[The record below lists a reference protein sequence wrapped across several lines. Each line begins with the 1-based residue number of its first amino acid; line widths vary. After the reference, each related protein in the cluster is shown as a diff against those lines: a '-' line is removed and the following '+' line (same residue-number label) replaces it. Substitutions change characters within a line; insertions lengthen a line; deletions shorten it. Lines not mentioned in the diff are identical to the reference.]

1 MFDNVFYEN
10 DQTIYKNVELRENDD
25 YLDIFEEEEEETP
38 IFLFIS
44 VCFAIL
50 SVYFIL
56 IVGE

>member
-10 DQTIYKNVELRENDD
+10 DQTIYKDVELRENED
-25 YLDIFEEEEEETP
+25 YPDIFEEETP

-50 SVYFIL
+50 SIYFIL
-56 IVGE
+56 IVG